1 MAVVEKSDQLPLLA
15 IGSVATT
22 QQLPSPPTMAEYLQK
37 FLGGAKSAVSSA
49 STEVDADFADFA
61 TAASPVA
68 PSHAA
73 SAASSAAA
81 TPGSSTAYLT
91 STGRPY
97 TKWYRVWERV
107 TIADFFQE
115 LFILPVLLVVILAH
129 LWGTRANRHRAKEW
143 AAAHLPMLESEFA
156 SIGFSGS
163 RTSPKPDDAD
173 GNGLAKA
180 MVGTTDVPAD
190 MLREKSKSEYVT
202 YCTGRQ
208 NVACMDIKLSL
219 YPRFNP
225 FRWFGESILSFF
237 VDSVPAPVE
246 RMEATTYC
254 FDGKEKSLVPA
265 TAQGGSGPATKDSSF
280 DGFVFAIVHKDKMR
294 QLRDDRFDV
303 SLTSTKDHPK
313 LPAWATVMSESAE
326 VTEALLT
333 PDLVKAVTDAGEDL
347 EALIISDMPVDAPKK
362 LNDLVPKKRI
372 HLSMKLN
379 TRPAST
385 SMFATF
391 LRLPD
396 HLAASAHF
404 RPEAMRKIK
413 ATREDEAKKI
423 RRLDEEEKAEE
434 RKLIMEKA
442 KREERDARLSKMTAD
457 EQRKFLD
464 KEREKDKRRGEKRR
478 TMKG

>member
-1 MAVVEKSDQLPLLA
+1 
-15 IGSVATT
+15 
-22 QQLPSPPTMAEYLQK
+22 MAEYLQK

-129 LWGTRANRHRAKEW
+129 LWGTRANRRRAKEW
-143 AAAHLPMLESEFA
+143 AAAHLPMLESEFS
-156 SIGFSGS
+156 SIGFSGT

-208 NVACMDIKLSL
+208 NVACMDVKLSL

-237 VDSVPAPVE
+237 VDSMPAPVE

-326 VTEALLT
+326 ITEALLT
-333 PDLVKAVTDAGEDL
+333 PDVVKAVTDAGEDL

-379 TRPAST
+379 TRPTST